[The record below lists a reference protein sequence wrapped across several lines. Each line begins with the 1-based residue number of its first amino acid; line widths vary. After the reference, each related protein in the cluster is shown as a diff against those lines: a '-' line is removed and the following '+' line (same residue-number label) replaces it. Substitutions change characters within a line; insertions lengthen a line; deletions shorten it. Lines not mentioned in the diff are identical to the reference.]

1 MSFIRALHY
10 CSAVLHWR
18 RAEAKIM
25 CIKLKQACTKT
36 NLKGKC
42 SVTQS
47 TFFSG
52 TIDLISNSPQCN
64 YSKTMSAIQC
74 RNIGGQKK
82 LRFTLQHNLKGY
94 DLWGFHWGRWFAR
107 REEKW
112 IFSWVRWKKWFLT
125 RIQRGHG
132 GMRHPTHPIFSPQPA
147 AKGHWTGVRLAEGLC
162 HMSNMGDKAAVEL

>member
-1 MSFIRALHY
+1 MSLIRAVHY
-10 CSAVLHWR
+10 FSAVLHWR

-47 TFFSG
+47 TFEHFSG
-52 TIDLISNSPQCN
+52 TIDLISNSPQHN
-64 YSKTMSAIQC
+64 YSKTLSAIQC

-82 LRFTLQHNLKGY
+82 IAIHVAN
-94 DLWGFHWGRWFAR
+94 LWGFHWGRWFAR
-107 REEKW
+107 LEEKW

-125 RIQRGHG
+125 LIQRGHG